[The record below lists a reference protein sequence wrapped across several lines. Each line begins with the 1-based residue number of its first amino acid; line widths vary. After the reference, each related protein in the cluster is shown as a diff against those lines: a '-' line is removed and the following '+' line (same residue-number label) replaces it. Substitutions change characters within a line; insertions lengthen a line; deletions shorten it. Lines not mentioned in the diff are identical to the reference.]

1 MKKKSFLLSFF
12 LAMLFVVLGSVN
24 VKADETLEGYTYVNP
39 MYEDLEGNF
48 DFESDFELYS
58 ESDGEESDE
67 EDGIDT
73 YDSRSVQYTS
83 DKQSL
88 IKTFR
93 QQLVNRAETIDL
105 YYHCNQKITQDFFD
119 EFSAELF
126 NGAVAHTGVG
136 KEGDYIRWH
145 YQGWRVNANYKTD
158 RNGGY
163 NLNITYK
170 MYYLSDA
177 SQESQMDQA
186 VSNVL
191 KSLNLSNKTD
201 YQKIKAIYDY
211 ICSNITYDYVNLN
224 DDSYLLKHTA
234 YAALINKTAVCQG
247 YATLFYRLSLEAGV
261 DTRVITGDSGG
272 PHAWNIV
279 KLNGKYYNLDSTW
292 DAGSSSYYYF
302 LKNMN
307 DFSNHTRYEEYQTS
321 DFTSTYPMAEKS
333 YSESGNQ
340 EPLEKEHNYGQP
352 MYVWANDHKS
362 ITAARI
368 CQNDSSHIEQET
380 AEAERTVI
388 KEPTCTEK
396 GSVLWRAV
404 FENPAFEAQEEV
416 VEEPALG
423 HSFKNGVC
431 VRCNAKI
438 TGRWMKSG
446 SKWCYRYEDG
456 SYPANGLYKIGNT
469 WYGFDASGWM
479 KTGWAAF
486 DKNWYYFAPSGAM
499 KTGWLAENKIW
510 YYLKSDGKMAKG
522 WLRVDGAWYYMNGS
536 GHMLKGFITVGNGK
550 YYMNGSGRMVTGWN
564 VINGYWYYFTSS
576 GKMATG
582 WQKIDNKWY
591 YLSSDGKMA
600 KNTWVGNWYVN
611 GSGVWVK
618 SR

>member
-48 DFESDFELYS
+48 EFESDFELYS
-58 ESDGEESDE
+58 ESDSEESDE
-67 EDGIDT
+67 EDGLDT

-93 QQLVNRAETIDL
+93 QQLVNRAETIAL

-163 NLNITYK
+163 NLNITYN

-247 YATLFYRLSLEAGV
+247 YATLFYRLSLESGV

-302 LKNMN
+302 LKSMN

-321 DFTSTYPMAEKS
+321 DFTSAYPMAEKS

-380 AEAERTVI
+380 AEAEQTVI

-416 VEEPALG
+416 VEEKENDPVVVEESSVPTAEEIENQKTLDFIKAEVDPG
-423 HSFKNGVC
+423 AIMKDVEDFMDIVNDDNSFKFDSAVLTVSKTVTCALIAYSYLLDKDTEFFKWANDIC
-431 VRCNAKI
+431 KK
-438 TGRWMKSG
+438 GRTFSLNDRINYICLK
-446 SKWCYRYEDG
+446 REFD
-456 SYPANGLYKIGNT
+456 SYIDDL
-469 WYGFDASGWM
+469 
-479 KTGWAAF
+479 
-486 DKNWYYFAPSGAM
+486 
-499 KTGWLAENKIW
+499 
-510 YYLKSDGKMAKG
+510 DGK
-522 WLRVDGAWYYMNGS
+522 
-536 GHMLKGFITVGNGK
+536 
-550 YYMNGSGRMVTGWN
+550 N
-564 VINGYWYYFTSS
+564 V
-576 GKMATG
+576 A
-582 WQKIDNKWY
+582 
-591 YLSSDGKMA
+591 
-600 KNTWVGNWYVN
+600 
-611 GSGVWVK
+611 
-618 SR
+618 

>member
-1 MKKKSFLLSFF
+1 M
-12 LAMLFVVLGSVN
+12 
-24 VKADETLEGYTYVNP
+24 
-39 MYEDLEGNF
+39 
-48 DFESDFELYS
+48 ES
-58 ESDGEESDE
+58 
-67 EDGIDT
+67 
-73 YDSRSVQYTS
+73 
-83 DKQSL
+83 
-88 IKTFR
+88 
-93 QQLVNRAETIDL
+93 
-105 YYHCNQKITQDFFD
+105 
-119 EFSAELF
+119 
-126 NGAVAHTGVG
+126 
-136 KEGDYIRWH
+136 
-145 YQGWRVNANYKTD
+145 
-158 RNGGY
+158 
-163 NLNITYK
+163 
-170 MYYLSDA
+170 
-177 SQESQMDQA
+177 
-186 VSNVL
+186 
-191 KSLNLSNKTD
+191 
-201 YQKIKAIYDY
+201 
-211 ICSNITYDYVNLN
+211 
-224 DDSYLLKHTA
+224 
-234 YAALINKTAVCQG
+234 
-247 YATLFYRLSLEAGV
+247 GV

-302 LKNMN
+302 LKSMN

-321 DFTSTYPMAEKS
+321 DFTSAYPMAEKS

-380 AEAERTVI
+380 AEAEQTVI

-446 SKWCYRYEDG
+446 SKWWYRYEDG
-456 SYPANGLYKIGNT
+456 SYPENGLYKIGNT

>member
-12 LAMLFVVLGSVN
+12 IAMLFLVLGSVD

-39 MYEDLEGNF
+39 MYEDLDCNQ
-48 DFESDFELYS
+48 DFESDFEPYS
-58 ESDGEESDE
+58 ESDSVESEE

-93 QQLVNRAETIDL
+93 QQLVNRTETIDL
-105 YYHCNQKITQDFFD
+105 YYHCNQQITQEFFND
-119 EFSAELF
+119 LTAELF

-136 KEGDYIRWH
+136 KEGDYIKWQ
-145 YQGWRVNANYKTD
+145 YQAWFVNASFSTN

-163 NLNITYK
+163 NMHITYS
-170 MYYLSDA
+170 MSYLSDA
-177 SQESQMDQA
+177 SQESQMNQA

-211 ICSNITYDYVNLN
+211 MCSNITYDYKNLN
-224 DDSYLLKHTA
+224 DNSYTLKHTA

-247 YATLFYRLSLEAGV
+247 YATLFYRLALEVGV
-261 DTRVITGDSGG
+261 DARVITGDSGG

-279 KLNGKYYNLDSTW
+279 KLNGKYYNVDSTW
-292 DAGSSSYYYF
+292 DAGLSTYSYF

-307 DFSNHTRYEEYQTS
+307 DFSGHTRYAEYQTS
-321 DFTSTYPMAEKS
+321 DFTSAYPMAEKS
-333 YSESGNQ
+333 YSESGQ
-340 EPLEKEHNYGQP
+340 EPAEKEHDYGAP
-352 MYVWANDHKS
+352 LYVWANDHKS

-368 CQNDSSHIEQET
+368 CKNDSSHIEQEV
-380 AEAERTVI
+380 AEAEITVI

-396 GSVLWRAV
+396 GSILCRAE

-416 VEEPALG
+416 FEEPALG

-431 VRCNAKI
+431 IRCNAEI
-438 TGRWMKSG
+438 TGRWVKYNSR
-446 SKWCYRYEDG
+446 WWYRYEDG
-456 SYPANGLYKIGNT
+456 SYPKNGLCKIGTT

-486 DKNWYYFAPSGAM
+486 DKNWYYFTSSGAM

-522 WLRVDGAWYYMNGS
+522 WLKVDGAWYYFNGS
-536 GHMLKGFITVGNGK
+536 GNMLKGFITVGNGK

-564 VINGYWYYFTSS
+564 VINGYWYYFASS

-591 YLSSDGKMA
+591 YLGSDGKMA

>member
-1 MKKKSFLLSFF
+1 
-12 LAMLFVVLGSVN
+12 
-24 VKADETLEGYTYVNP
+24 
-39 MYEDLEGNF
+39 
-48 DFESDFELYS
+48 
-58 ESDGEESDE
+58 
-67 EDGIDT
+67 
-73 YDSRSVQYTS
+73 
-83 DKQSL
+83 
-88 IKTFR
+88 
-93 QQLVNRAETIDL
+93 
-105 YYHCNQKITQDFFD
+105 
-119 EFSAELF
+119 
-126 NGAVAHTGVG
+126 
-136 KEGDYIRWH
+136 
-145 YQGWRVNANYKTD
+145 
-158 RNGGY
+158 
-163 NLNITYK
+163 
-170 MYYLSDA
+170 
-177 SQESQMDQA
+177 
-186 VSNVL
+186 
-191 KSLNLSNKTD
+191 
-201 YQKIKAIYDY
+201 
-211 ICSNITYDYVNLN
+211 
-224 DDSYLLKHTA
+224 
-234 YAALINKTAVCQG
+234 
-247 YATLFYRLSLEAGV
+247 
-261 DTRVITGDSGG
+261 
-272 PHAWNIV
+272 
-279 KLNGKYYNLDSTW
+279 
-292 DAGSSSYYYF
+292 
-302 LKNMN
+302 MN

-321 DFTSTYPMAEKS
+321 DFTSAYPMAEKS

-380 AEAERTVI
+380 AEAEQTVI

-446 SKWCYRYEDG
+446 SKWWYRYEDG
-456 SYPANGLYKIGNT
+456 SYPENGLYKIGNT

>member
-1 MKKKSFLLSFF
+1 M
-12 LAMLFVVLGSVN
+12 
-24 VKADETLEGYTYVNP
+24 
-39 MYEDLEGNF
+39 
-48 DFESDFELYS
+48 
-58 ESDGEESDE
+58 
-67 EDGIDT
+67 
-73 YDSRSVQYTS
+73 Q
-83 DKQSL
+83 KQL
-88 IKTFR
+88 IC
-93 QQLVNRAETIDL
+93 I
-105 YYHCNQKITQDFFD
+105 ITVIRRLHQDFFD

-163 NLNITYK
+163 NLNITYN

-247 YATLFYRLSLEAGV
+247 YATLFYRLSLESGV

-292 DAGSSSYYYF
+292 DAGSSSYFYF
-302 LKNMN
+302 LKSMN

-321 DFTSTYPMAEKS
+321 DFTSAYPMAEKS

-380 AEAERTVI
+380 AEAEITVI
-388 KEPTCTEK
+388 EEPTCTEK
-396 GSVLWRAV
+396 GSVLCRAV
-404 FENPAFEAQEEV
+404 FENPAFEAQEEIF
-416 VEEPALG
+416 EEPALG
-423 HSFKNGVC
+423 HSFKDGVC
-431 VRCNAKI
+431 IRCNAEI
-438 TGRWMKSG
+438 TGRWVKYNSR
-446 SKWCYRYEDG
+446 WWYRYEDG
-456 SYPANGLYKIGNT
+456 SYPKNGLCKIGNT

-522 WLRVDGAWYYMNGS
+522 WLRVDGAWYYFNGS
-536 GHMLKGFITVGNGK
+536 GNMLKGFITVGNGK

-564 VINGYWYYFTSS
+564 VINGYWYYFNSS

-591 YLSSDGKMA
+591 YLGSDGKMA
-600 KNTWVGNWYVN
+600 KNRWVGNWYVN